1 MAAAEE
7 EGEKPEKNEEDP
19 SPSSSVPVQGLGP
32 DEEVGIEE
40 TEEEEEE
47 EGEEGNKRKRRNR
60 RRRNRRRASFT
71 VGQLQEMERQALIY
85 KYMATGVAVPIH
97 LILPIWK
104 SVASSPS
111 APTATLPAL
120 NVCMY
125 VCGVNRID
133 FGCCRRLWEAVI
145 GLGNLC
151 LDFWNNTEPE
161 PGRCRRTDGKKWRCS
176 RDVIPD
182 QKYCERHM
190 HRGRIK
196 KPHITAA
203 AADQAPPEN
212 TTVADSN
219 HQASISDPAAA
230 NVDSGGGG
238 GASSSGSSDASR

>member
-40 TEEEEEE
+40 TEEEEE

-104 SVASSPS
+104 SVASSPVGPHRYPS
-111 APTATLPAL
+111 L
-120 NVCMY
+120 
-125 VCGVNRID
+125 
-133 FGCCRRLWEAVI
+133 I

-203 AADQAPPEN
+203 AADQTPPEN
-212 TTVADSN
+212 TIVADSN

-238 GASSSGSSDASR
+238 GGGASSSSSSDASR

>member
-97 LILPIWK
+97 LILP
-104 SVASSPS
+104 SGRASPPPPS
-111 APTATLPAL
+111 APPLPFPITGPKL
-120 NVCMY
+120 
-125 VCGVNRID
+125 
-133 FGCCRRLWEAVI
+133 I

-203 AADQAPPEN
+203 AADQTPLEN

-238 GASSSGSSDASR
+238 GGASSSGSSDASR